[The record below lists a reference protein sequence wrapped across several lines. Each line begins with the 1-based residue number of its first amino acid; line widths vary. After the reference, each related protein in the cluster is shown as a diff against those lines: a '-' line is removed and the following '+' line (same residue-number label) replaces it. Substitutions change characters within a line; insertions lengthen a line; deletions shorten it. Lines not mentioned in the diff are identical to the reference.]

1 MTHPLRLRAAH
12 FACMACIL
20 TAGCATAPPGPAL
33 ATADLFSDA
42 RFGAPS
48 QPVSADNLFAL
59 SGPMTAYLNSQ
70 TFRAELKRKGA
81 EMGLVHALYD
91 KQSLQ
96 LDYDSS
102 VTRDAAAT
110 FAVKRGNCLSLVIM
124 TAAFAKALK
133 LDVSF
138 QDVQVNTE
146 WSRNGNLYVGST
158 HVNLS
163 MVAPWTLNTN
173 GGEALNRIT
182 IDFIPSKQAGQQ
194 RTKRISENMVV
205 AMYMNNRAAEE
216 LASGRLDDAY
226 WWARSAV
233 QREPA
238 LVNAYNTLAIVY
250 QRRGEKAL
258 AERVYKRALAR
269 APQDTVLM
277 TNLAPLLAQL
287 GKHEESRAL
296 TALAASLEP
305 EPPYFHFERG
315 MKAMAAGKFAEAR
328 QMFRREVRRSPYN
341 HEFHYWLA
349 LAHLQLGEERAAR
362 DQMAMALDN
371 STNVD
376 ASRRYASK
384 LAALRTLK

>member
-1 MTHPLRLRAAH
+1 
-12 FACMACIL
+12 
-20 TAGCATAPPGPAL
+20 
-33 ATADLFSDA
+33 
-42 RFGAPS
+42 
-48 QPVSADNLFAL
+48 
-59 SGPMTAYLNSQ
+59 
-70 TFRAELKRKGA
+70 
-81 EMGLVHALYD
+81 
-91 KQSLQ
+91 
-96 LDYDSS
+96 
-102 VTRDAAAT
+102 
-110 FAVKRGNCLSLVIM
+110 
-124 TAAFAKALK
+124 
-133 LDVSF
+133 
-138 QDVQVNTE
+138 
-146 WSRNGNLYVGST
+146 
-158 HVNLS
+158 
-163 MVAPWTLNTN
+163 
-173 GGEALNRIT
+173 
-182 IDFIPSKQAGQQ
+182 
-194 RTKRISENMVV
+194 
-205 AMYMNNRAAEE
+205 MNNRAAEE

-269 APQDTVLM
+269 APEDTVLM
-277 TNLAPLLAQL
+277 TNLVPLLAQL

-315 MKAMAAGKFAEAR
+315 MQAMASGKFAEAR